1 MTIFWVLTIIFA
13 MLVIAGVLVGIID
26 YFDNFFSV
34 ITIVLGS
41 VFMIVFLVIAIM
53 QPISLKSEQL
63 RQTKER
69 EQIEHQIANLTED
82 SDRIKLNEWILTYN
96 DWINDINTKKEI
108 YGWFSW
114 YYGFDMTKHTIINL
128 V

>member
-26 YFDNFFSV
+26 YFDNPFSV
-34 ITIVLGS
+34 LTIVVGS
-41 VFMIVFLVIAIM
+41 VFMIAFLVIAII

-69 EQIEHQIANLTED
+69 EQIEYQIANLTED

-96 DWINDINTKKEI
+96 DWINDINTEKEI

-114 YYGFDMTKHTIINL
+114 HYGFDMTEHTIIYL